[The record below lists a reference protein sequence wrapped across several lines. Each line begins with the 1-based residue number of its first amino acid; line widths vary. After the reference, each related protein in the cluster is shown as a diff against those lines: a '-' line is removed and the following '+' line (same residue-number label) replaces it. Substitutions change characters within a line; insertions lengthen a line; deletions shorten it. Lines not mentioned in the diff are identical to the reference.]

1 MKNKGG
7 WLLIVA
13 GIVVFVVLISV
24 ILFAGRIKTT
34 ETPKIGFIMSGSK
47 EEQGWNGLHYQGI
60 KEACEKF
67 GAKLLV
73 RENILEFTGQCEHA
87 IHELVEEGANMIIL
101 SSYGYPQEV
110 IDVIKEY
117 PEVSFYANSSEYHEA
132 NLTSYFVRLYQAR
145 YLAGIVAGHQ
155 SKSGKIG
162 YVAAMSNN
170 EVNRGISAFTLG
182 VRRVNPEAVV
192 TVHWTGSWEDEE
204 KEREAA
210 RNLMEKTGV
219 DFITYHQNQP
229 FVIEE
234 TEKKKIDSIGFLVD
248 LENISSHYLTS
259 IICNW
264 ELVYEEVL
272 RQFLQGQGNSIR
284 NFWIGI
290 IQGAVDLSAFSNAIT
305 EEAVKE
311 VEIAKEEIIAGKGVF
326 SGVIYDNQGIQRC
339 GENEIISDEML
350 LEHFDW
356 YVEGVELYEE

>member
-1 MKNKGG
+1 M
-7 WLLIVA
+7 
-13 GIVVFVVLISV
+13 
-24 ILFAGRIKTT
+24 
-34 ETPKIGFIMSGSK
+34 
-47 EEQGWNGLHYQGI
+47 
-60 KEACEKF
+60 
-67 GAKLLV
+67 
-73 RENILEFTGQCEHA
+73 
-87 IHELVEEGANMIIL
+87 
-101 SSYGYPQEV
+101 QE
-110 IDVIKEY
+110 
-117 PEVSFYANSSEYHEA
+117 
-132 NLTSYFVRLYQAR
+132 
-145 YLAGIVAGHQ
+145 
-155 SKSGKIG
+155 
-162 YVAAMSNN
+162 
-170 EVNRGISAFTLG
+170 
-182 VRRVNPEAVV
+182 
-192 TVHWTGSWEDEE
+192 
-204 KEREAA
+204 
-210 RNLMEKTGV
+210 GV

-339 GENEIISDEML
+339 EENEIISDEML

-356 YVEGVELYEE
+356 YVEGVKLYEE